1 MKLKSN
7 KKFQPC
13 PVDCDDEIYP
23 NGIFRF
29 NITKMI
35 EYIQKNNFPVEHV
48 SVKEARSGF
57 STDLLDEATILKA
70 NLEKPIIL
78 GEIAPNSFNVID
90 GNHRLE
96 RAYRD
101 GLATIPAYRITPR
114 DHTQFLTDEKSYK
127 TYVSYWN
134 EKLKE

>member
-1 MKLKSN
+1 MKLKLNS
-7 KKFQPC
+7 KFQAC
-13 PVDCDDEIYP
+13 PVDEGDELYP
-23 NGIFRF
+23 NGISLF
-29 NITKMI
+29 NITKML

-48 SVKEARSGF
+48 SVKEVRSGF

-70 NLEKPIIL
+70 NQENPIIL
-78 GEIAPNSFNVID
+78 GEIAPSRFNVID

-101 GLATIPAYRITPR
+101 GLATIPAYRITPK
-114 DHTQFLTDEKSYK
+114 DHMQFLTDEKSYK

>member
-1 MKLKSN
+1 MKLKIN
-7 KKFQPC
+7 KKFQAC
-13 PVDCDDEIYP
+13 PVDYDDEIYP

-35 EYIQKNNFPVEHV
+35 EYIQKNNFFMEQV
-48 SVKEARSGF
+48 SVKEIRNGF
-57 STDLLDEATILKA
+57 GTDLLNEVTIQKA

-78 GEIAPNSFNVID
+78 GEIAPNRFNVID
-90 GNHRLE
+90 GNHRVE
-96 RAYRD
+96 RAFRD
-101 GLATIPAYRITPR
+101 GVATIPAYRITPK
-114 DHTQFLTDEKSYK
+114 DHIQFLTDEKSYK